1 MINGIDAVGVDKQ
14 VKQVFS
20 FPVLFLLIAIS
31 MIIPLART
39 ILYII
44 SSKIVIIKE
53 ARQVARLLSWKVC
66 AKYR

>member
-39 ILYII
+39 ILYNILKN
-44 SSKIVIIKE
+44 SNNKGGTASGEVTQLE
-53 ARQVARLLSWKVC
+53 SMC
-66 AKYR
+66 